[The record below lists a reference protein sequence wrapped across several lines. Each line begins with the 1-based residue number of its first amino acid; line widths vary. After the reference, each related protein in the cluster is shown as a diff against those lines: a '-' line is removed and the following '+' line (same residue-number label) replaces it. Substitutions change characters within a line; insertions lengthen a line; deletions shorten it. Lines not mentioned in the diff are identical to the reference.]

1 MKRRRGREESKRKE
15 KRKDEEEVKQRMQNK
30 FTMERA
36 DRSPSDSK
44 SITSS
49 MWILP
54 VSMGVARSKAFLG
67 QMTLMIEGTNGFV
80 HLQNGAFP

>member
-1 MKRRRGREESKRKE
+1 MKREGGERRVRGRRRE
-15 KRKDEEEVKQRMQNK
+15 KDEEEVKQRMQNK